1 MYWDTMDRVGKVR
14 GQGLAR
20 DHGLVPDH
28 GLVHEIS
35 GCIFKPVICFIK
47 ATNAA
52 GQSRLST
59 FEAVECSKIWHL
71 WPYQL
76 TLPAVYQLTIHG

>member
-1 MYWDTMDRVGKVR
+1 MYCDTTDRVGKVC
-14 GQGLAR
+14 GKGLAR

-35 GCIFKPVICFIK
+35 GCLFKPVIFQK

-59 FEAVECSKIWHL
+59 FEAVECSKIGHS
-71 WPYQL
+71 
-76 TLPAVYQLTIHG
+76 

>member
-1 MYWDTMDRVGKVR
+1 MVR
-14 GQGLAR
+14 DW

-35 GCIFKPVICFIK
+35 GFLFNQLFFIK

-52 GQSRLST
+52 GQSRLSK
-59 FEAVECSKIWHL
+59 FEAV
-71 WPYQL
+71 
-76 TLPAVYQLTIHG
+76 

>member
-1 MYWDTMDRVGKVR
+1 MYCDTMDRVGKVR

-35 GCIFKPVICFIK
+35 GCLFNPVILHK
-47 ATNAA
+47 SN
-52 GQSRLST
+52 
-59 FEAVECSKIWHL
+59 
-71 WPYQL
+71 
-76 TLPAVYQLTIHG
+76 